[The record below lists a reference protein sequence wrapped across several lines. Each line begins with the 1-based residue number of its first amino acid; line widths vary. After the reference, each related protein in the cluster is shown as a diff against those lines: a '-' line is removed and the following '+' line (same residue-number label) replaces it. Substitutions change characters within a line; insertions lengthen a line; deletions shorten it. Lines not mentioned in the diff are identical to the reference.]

1 MRRKLM
7 IALLSVLTIAGLTS
21 GTSAAADTP
30 TSATPATPAVPVG
43 PAAQYGTP
51 AKLPTPTLRSTEAL
65 PAPLP
70 GAIAV
75 YGPYVIRSYHDYRCL
90 DADVITMG
98 ANGTKVQMWTCNF
111 EPQQRWY
118 LHDLG
123 NYNLLIQNEAS
134 GRILDGDSNGMCC
147 DGTKVQL
154 WDHIPGNL
162 NQTWHHWTE
171 YGWDSMFQ
179 NNMYPYRELDAD
191 MNGMCCDGTKVQLWH
206 FIRNSPNYNQKWY
219 LG

>member
-7 IALLSVLTIAGLTS
+7 ITLLSVLTIAGLAS
-21 GTSAAADTP
+21 GTTAAADT
-30 TSATPATPAVPVG
+30 AAPATPAVSAG

-51 AKLPTPTLRSTEAL
+51 AELPPPSLPSTAAL

-70 GAIAV
+70 GAVAV
-75 YGPYVIRSYHDYRCL
+75 YGPYVIRSYHDGRCL

-98 ANGTKVQMWTCNF
+98 ANGTKVQMWACNYD
-111 EPQQRWY
+111 PQQRWY
-118 LHDLG
+118 FHDLG
-123 NYNLLIQNEAS
+123 NYNYLIQNEAS
-134 GRILDGDSNGMCC
+134 GRILDGDSNTMCC

-162 NQTWHHWTE
+162 NQTWRLWTE
-171 YGWDSMFQ
+171 SDWDTMFQ
-179 NNMYPYRELDAD
+179 NNMYPYGQLDAD
-191 MNGMCCDGTKVQLWH
+191 LNGMCCNGTKVQLWH
-206 FIRNSPNYNQKWY
+206 FIPNNPNNNQKWY